1 MPRADAFREKAQ
13 SCQLLIYAV
22 RSHPVNCG
30 RPVFNVNF
38 PYLLD
43 VPPSLVVIKH
53 ISSVEPRPL
62 LNYNFQE
69 TSEENETVSMIE
81 QVFKGNAK
89 QHPGIVLTGA
99 AFAAE
104 VFFPKIR
111 NLNRLLPAHRN
122 LTMTRTEKYDGQN
135 VGAQRRG
142 NCLVFYSRNGVLDL
156 PSLGKPI
163 KTVWDNTDWDA
174 LHALLDDGDTL
185 YFEAVGNHP
194 DFDYRSDFPPEGH
207 GLVAFALRMANGQIL
222 DATRLLV
229 LPLARVPVLDVG
241 PLPDLPSLRRCLDA
255 GREGFVFTGY
265 DQNEE
270 YVAYKAKRQ
279 ELLEEACDEDR
290 DAILDSDD
298 PPEEKISKIVC
309 TVAKVQHML
318 QKLADGE
325 IGVRGEG
332 IGKDG
337 RWDGSNSIL
346 PILIKVVEDDCWA
359 ESGDVIEDLQSELNV
374 PGRRINRALED
385 RVRSAFF
392 ELTLREALT

>member
-1 MPRADAFREKAQ
+1 M
-13 SCQLLIYAV
+13 
-22 RSHPVNCG
+22 
-30 RPVFNVNF
+30 
-38 PYLLD
+38 
-43 VPPSLVVIKH
+43 
-53 ISSVEPRPL
+53 
-62 LNYNFQE
+62 
-69 TSEENETVSMIE
+69 
-81 QVFKGNAK
+81 
-89 QHPGIVLTGA
+89 
-99 AFAAE
+99 
-104 VFFPKIR
+104 
-111 NLNRLLPAHRN
+111 
-122 LTMTRTEKYDGQN
+122 
-135 VGAQRRG
+135 
-142 NCLVFYSRNGVLDL
+142 
-156 PSLGKPI
+156 
-163 KTVWDNTDWDA
+163 
-174 LHALLDDGDTL
+174 
-185 YFEAVGNHP
+185 
-194 DFDYRSDFPPEGH
+194 
-207 GLVAFALRMANGQIL
+207 
-222 DATRLLV
+222 
-229 LPLARVPVLDVG
+229 PVLDVG

-385 RVRSAFF
+385 RVALGLLRTDVERSADLIGLARRVDFSPPTHGAG
-392 ELTLREALT
+392 LKSILQPPWNK